1 LLKIIL
7 LLIYIKKFKK
17 SKERCLDEQINM
29 MKMNKNIIMQDESN
43 SSHIYVTHDDI
54 YNAFSTNLQSQSLI
68 LVKLNQTV
76 QIEVPEPMYI
86 YNNSSVKQ
94 KYQISLKSSSEPI
107 DAYLLQD
114 QIKVEIFYLIFSF

>member
-1 LLKIIL
+1 
-7 LLIYIKKFKK
+7 
-17 SKERCLDEQINM
+17 
-29 MKMNKNIIMQDESN
+29 MNKNIIMQDESN

-54 YNAFSTNLQSQSLI
+54 YNAFSTNLKSQSLI

-114 QIKVEIFYLIFSF
+114 QIKVEIFYLIQLLNVYLMILFLKY